1 MCFCFFWTIESHY
14 PQAVSVFYK
23 IEAIINFISSLP
35 YTGVFNNGY
44 YFNISFLYKGKREV
58 RLRVFFYSLLFLVA
72 HLVKKSTCN
81 VGDLGLISGLG
92 RFPWRSKRLPTPVS
106 WPGEFHGLYSPWGS
120 QRFGHDWAT
129 FTFTVLQEWRIMMMA
144 ENEEKSNSFLR
155 VKEESEKAGLELNI
169 KNLRSWHLVSSLH
182 GK

>member
-1 MCFCFFWTIESHY
+1 MAESV
-14 PQAVSVFYK
+14 PQCGKSLGVTFQWRIKKCAFASSEQLKVITLRQSVSSIKLRPSLTLLFP
-23 IEAIINFISSLP
+23 LP
-35 YTGVFNNGY
+35 YTVVFNNGY

-120 QRFGHDWAT
+120 QRFGHD
-129 FTFTVLQEWRIMMMA
+129 
-144 ENEEKSNSFLR
+144 
-155 VKEESEKAGLELNI
+155 
-169 KNLRSWHLVSSLH
+169 
-182 GK
+182 